1 MAFNFK
7 KLFNFNFNFFTSDL
21 GVDLGTANVLIYVE
35 GKGVVV
41 REPSVV
47 AVDKNTGK
55 ILQVGADARNM
66 MGRTPGNVVAMRPLK
81 DGVISD
87 HEMTVEML
95 KELFRKAIKSSIF
108 NPKPR
113 VVICVPSG
121 VTEVEERS
129 VINAAIEAGARR
141 VYLIEEPLAA
151 ALGANLPIEEAN
163 GHMVVDVGGGTTDV
177 AVLSL
182 NGVARSSSVEAAG
195 DAFDEAIARHVR
207 RKHGVVIGQVTA
219 EEIKIQI
226 GCVWPR
232 PEDITM
238 SVKGRDAKT
247 GLPREIL
254 LYSSEIYEVLR
265 RPARMITDEVLH
277 VLEETSPELVGDIA
291 LNGITLTGGGSQ
303 IWGMDQLIH
312 ERTGIPCH
320 LADDPDS
327 CVVYGCGRSISWIN
341 EKLSEGPINLA
352 RKRIMRE

>member
-7 KLFNFNFNFFTSDL
+7 NLRNINFNFFTSDL

-35 GKGVVV
+35 GQGVVI

-55 ILQVGADARNM
+55 ILQVGAEARNM
-66 MGRTPGNVVAMRPLK
+66 LGRTPGNVVAMRPLK

-87 HEMTVEML
+87 HEMTVKML
-95 KELFRKAIKSSIF
+95 QLLFRKAVRSSIF

-121 VTEVEERS
+121 VTEVEERT

-163 GHMVVDVGGGTTDV
+163 GHMVVDVGGGTTDI

-182 NGVARSSSVEAAG
+182 NGVANSSSVEAAG

-207 RKHGVVIGQVTA
+207 RKYGVVIGQVTA
-219 EEIKIQI
+219 EEIKMRI
-226 GCVWPR
+226 GCVSPR
-232 PEDITM
+232 PEDISM
-238 SVKGRDAKT
+238 MVKGRDAKT
-247 GLPREIL
+247 GLPRQIEVF
-254 LYSSEIYEVLR
+254 SSEVYEVLR

-291 LNGITLTGGGSQ
+291 VNGITLTGGGSQ
-303 IWGMDQLIH
+303 IWGMDKLIS
-312 ERTGIPCH
+312 ERTAIPCS

-327 CVVYGCGRSISWIN
+327 CVVYGCGKSLGWIN
-341 EKLSEGPINLA
+341 TMTEGPINLA

>member
-7 KLFNFNFNFFTSDL
+7 NLRNINFNFFTSDL

-35 GKGVVV
+35 GQGVVI

-55 ILQVGADARNM
+55 ILQVGAEARNM
-66 MGRTPGNVVAMRPLK
+66 LGRTPGNVVAMRPLK

-87 HEMTVEML
+87 HEMTVKML
-95 KELFRKAIKSSIF
+95 QELFRKAVKSSIF

-121 VTEVEERS
+121 VTEVEERT

-163 GHMVVDVGGGTTDV
+163 GHMVVDVGGGTTDI

-182 NGVARSSSVEAAG
+182 NGVANSSSVEAAG

-207 RKHGVVIGQVTA
+207 RKYGVVIGQVTA
-219 EEIKIQI
+219 EEIKMRI
-226 GCVWPR
+226 GCVSPR
-232 PEDITM
+232 PEDISM
-238 SVKGRDAKT
+238 MVKGRDAKT
-247 GLPREIL
+247 GLPRQIEVF
-254 LYSSEIYEVLR
+254 SSEVYEVLR

-291 LNGITLTGGGSQ
+291 VNGITLTGGGSQ
-303 IWGMDQLIH
+303 IWGMDKLIS
-312 ERTGIPCH
+312 ERTAIPCS

-327 CVVYGCGRSISWIN
+327 CVVYGCGKSLGWIN
-341 EKLSEGPINLA
+341 TMTEGPINLA

>member
-7 KLFNFNFNFFTSDL
+7 NLRNINFNFFTSDL

-35 GKGVVV
+35 GQGVVI

-55 ILQVGADARNM
+55 ILQVGAEARNM
-66 MGRTPGNVVAMRPLK
+66 LGRTPGNVVAMRPLK

-87 HEMTVEML
+87 HEMTVKML
-95 KELFRKAIKSSIF
+95 QLLFRKAVKSSIF

-121 VTEVEERS
+121 VTEVEERT

-163 GHMVVDVGGGTTDV
+163 GHMVVDVGGGTTDI

-182 NGVARSSSVEAAG
+182 NGVANSSSVEAAG

-207 RKHGVVIGQVTA
+207 RKYGVVIGQVTA
-219 EEIKIQI
+219 EEIKMRI
-226 GCVWPR
+226 GCVSPR
-232 PEDITM
+232 PEDISM
-238 SVKGRDAKT
+238 MVKGRDAKT
-247 GLPREIL
+247 GLPRQIEVF
-254 LYSSEIYEVLR
+254 SSEVYEVLR

-291 LNGITLTGGGSQ
+291 VNGITLTGGGSQ
-303 IWGMDQLIH
+303 IWGMDKLIS
-312 ERTGIPCH
+312 ERTAIPCS

-327 CVVYGCGRSISWIN
+327 CVVYGCGKSLGWIN
-341 EKLSEGPINLA
+341 TMTEGPINLA